1 MTKDISFLILLLL
14 LLYFCVNF
22 IHPAH
27 DDRFTELTY
36 VCVFSRQSSSF
47 LSSLFFSFGLSFTD
61 TSWNKNM
68 VILFDNQSNWWL
80 ILFPKQSS
88 EAKHFQVYNV
98 TTMFTMSLQCH
109 YNIKHM
115 DNKKTPTD
123 HQR

>member
-27 DDRFTELTY
+27 DDRFTEFTY

-47 LSSLFFSFGLSFTD
+47 LCSVFFSFGLSFTD

-88 EAKHFQVYNV
+88 DAKNFQVK
-98 TTMFTMSLQCH
+98 MSVENLR
-109 YNIKHM
+109 IKTLIL
-115 DNKKTPTD
+115 KFESYSAVCLCYPKISI
-123 HQR
+123 